1 MDTLIS
7 HMSPKSPISEAYRT
21 LRTNV
26 QFSDL
31 DRDIQTIVFTSALP
45 GEGKTTTASNY
56 GVVSAKAG
64 KRVLIIDA
72 DMRKPTLHRVFRQ
85 PNVRGL
91 SDALLSEKTALTFV
105 LPTDE
110 PRLDVMT
117 SGPIPPNPAEI
128 LGSKKMRALIDEV
141 KEHYDLILFD
151 APPVGVVTDAQILAS
166 FLDGTIVIL
175 RVGKGDRKQAQYAVE
190 LLRNVKANVLG
201 VVLNRLPIHEG
212 GYYKYKYYHYY
223 SGSYDNLPETPKKGL
238 FGRKKTK
245 NR

>member
-31 DRDIQTIVFTSALP
+31 DREIHTIVFTSALP
-45 GEGKTTTASNY
+45 GEGKTTTTSNY
-56 GVVSAKAG
+56 GVVSAKSG

-72 DMRKPTLHRVFRQ
+72 DMRKPSIHKVFRQ

-166 FLDGTIVIL
+166 FLDGTIVVL
-175 RVGKGDRKQAQYAVE
+175 RVGKGDRKESQYAVE
-190 LLRNVKANVLG
+190 LLNNVKAKVLG

-223 SGSYDNLPETPKKGL
+223 ANVYGDQPETPRKGL

-245 NR
+245 SR